1 MNSLLKNLFISFIGI
16 FLLIS
21 ILLLVI
27 LWNFSNNIP
36 DYKFLKNYKPPVSSK
51 VYAGDGNLVADFSK
65 EKRIFVP
72 YRSIPKNVIN
82 AFLSAEDKNFFSHP
96 GVDAKGVLRATIN
109 NFKNIMTSK
118 RLEGAST
125 ITQQVAKNFLL
136 TNEVSLNR
144 KLKEAILAF
153 RIERALTKERI
164 LELYLNQIYLG
175 SGAYGVAA
183 ASLEYFDKSIK
194 ELDYA
199 EAALLALD
207 DAGLDIGN
215 MEAFYCGNLGQ
226 ANAMVGQ
233 RILQEIGQT
242 GIPVVNCS
250 NACATGATAF
260 REAWTSI
267 KAGLYDVVLAVGV
280 EQMGTGLLG
289 GAGGGVG
296 IPKEGLLGSGT
307 MPAVFAEAGMEHA
320 RQYGTTFE
328 QFAKISV
335 KNHHHSTMNPKA
347 RYQIETPLDEV
358 MNAEMISYPNT
369 KLMCSVNVDGAAAA
383 VLVSEKKAKELGM
396 QRAVRIKASV
406 MTSDPYQERD
416 LVMPDVNSC
425 TRKAAAEAYE
435 MAGLNS
441 EDIDLVELHDCF
453 ATAEMLHY
461 ENLGLCGDGEAGRL
475 IDEGEVELGG
485 RIPVNVSGGLLSK
498 GHPLGAT
505 GIANIYEVCT
515 HLRGEAGARQVENAK
530 IGMTH
535 VIGLGSACGIH
546 ILEKV

>member
-1 MNSLLKNLFISFIGI
+1 MS
-16 FLLIS
+16 
-21 ILLLVI
+21 
-27 LWNFSNNIP
+27 
-36 DYKFLKNYKPPVSSK
+36 D
-51 VYAGDGNLVADFSK
+51 VYVL
-65 EKRIFVP
+65 
-72 YRSIPKNVIN
+72 
-82 AFLSAEDKNFFSHP
+82 
-96 GVDAKGVLRATIN
+96 GVDMIKFGRFPDRTVPD
-109 NFKNIMTSK
+109 
-118 RLEGAST
+118 
-125 ITQQVAKNFLL
+125 
-136 TNEVSLNR
+136 
-144 KLKEAILAF
+144 
-153 RIERALTKERI
+153 
-164 LELYLNQIYLG
+164 LG
-175 SGAYGVAA
+175 
-183 ASLEYFDKSIK
+183 
-194 ELDYA
+194 A

-207 DAGLDIGN
+207 DAGLTIDN

-289 GAGGGVG
+289 GSGGGKG

-307 MPAVFAEAGMEHA
+307 MPAVFAEAGMEHS

-396 QRAVRIKASV
+396 GRSVRVKASV
-406 MTSDPYQERD
+406 LTSDPYQERD

-425 TRKAAAEAYE
+425 TRKAAKEAYE
-435 MAGLNS
+435 MAGLGA

-461 ENLGLCGDGEAGRL
+461 ENLGLCEDGEAGRL

-485 RIPVNVSGGLLSK
+485 RVPVNVSGGLLSK

-515 HLRGEAGARQVENAK
+515 HLRGEAGERQVEGAK
-530 IGMTH
+530 IGLTH

-546 ILEKV
+546 ILEKA